1 MPLVHD
7 LEWQRARSRAE
18 RMLSREQRWQ
28 LARTKAER
36 VLGRKYDPEL
46 PCEPEAPTGENNG
59 DGVVSLP
66 PAVRAIDEISIAKK
80 VEPRSFDLLSPL
92 LPLFERGEPAWLLA
106 TAVRTKVPSPSES
119 DAELRARFQAASEDA
134 TEWPGLRS
142 EYDKITGKVDFLA
155 APIKFQAQEGTTPAA
170 RGEKTTI
177 ANPERLYATQF
188 WLHQDDQRGYGGG
201 RAMLPEHEAKFGK
214 APVVAETI
222 DGRLHLLDGHHT
234 VFYHLRDGGRALDAF
249 VFKVQT
255 AIFEDGSK

>member
-1 MPLVHD
+1 MAEGLVRD
-7 LEWQRARSRAE
+7 GWFVNSKDDVYAIINGSAYEVDAE
-18 RMLSREQRWQ
+18 GTPF
-28 LARTKAER
+28 A
-36 VLGRKYDPEL
+36 EL
-46 PCEPEAPTGENNG
+46 PPGSYTEEEAQTA
-59 DGVVSLP
+59 LK
-66 PAVRAIDEISIAKK
+66 RK
-80 VEPRSFDLLSPL
+80 SFDLLSPL

-106 TAVRTKVPSPSES
+106 TAVRTKAPSPSES

-188 WLHQDDQRGYGGG
+188 WLHRDDQRGYGGG

-234 VFYHLRDGGRALDAF
+234 VFYHLREGGRALDAF